1 MYCLDQMQNR
11 ITFENFREQQQVEDV
26 SSDTNERLRKWNWE
40 IARLI
45 TCENMWERV
54 RTCERK
60 NNNGNH
66 NRQISIMLHV
76 TIIGSQV
83 AWVTSCWLTGLVT
96 NNFIL
101 NWIEMWDKKQRV
113 AWVTSCWLIGLVTNN
128 FYIELTEWL
137 FMVHFLICLC
147 RVLCCCFNNPKIL
160 PSL

>member
-1 MYCLDQMQNR
+1 
-11 ITFENFREQQQVEDV
+11 
-26 SSDTNERLRKWNWE
+26 
-40 IARLI
+40 
-45 TCENMWERV
+45 V

-113 AWVTSCWLIGLVTNN
+113 ALLDHRFSDKQ

-137 FMVHFLICLC
+137 FMVRFLICLC
-147 RVLCCCFNNPKIL
+147 GVLCCCFNNPKIL
-160 PSL
+160 PSLQNIISLNLQLYTRYFLLYCLSLWQFNYYTSYDC